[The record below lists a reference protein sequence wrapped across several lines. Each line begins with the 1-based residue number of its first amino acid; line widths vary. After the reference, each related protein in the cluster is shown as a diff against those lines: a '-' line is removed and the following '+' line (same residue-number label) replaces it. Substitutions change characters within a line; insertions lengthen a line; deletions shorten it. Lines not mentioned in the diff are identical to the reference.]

1 MVTSS
6 KSPHDTPPGAAA
18 CDRTPSPGAKPSL
31 FQAIFSASCGSHW
44 LSGSLLFLALF
55 LPLHTGCDGKLHTP
69 QEVFIQPGISVL
81 EATATT
87 WIYWYG
93 LGAVVLFL
101 AFACWRHTGLVKAW
115 NVFNGIVYVLVI
127 GGLLGHS
134 QDYREWAVFF
144 PPLIVHVLWVAQAVR
159 QKAMIECAARLQT
172 GCVGL
177 GFLWLW
183 LLTIFHRRLEIGFF
197 VAAGSLA
204 GMLMAAW
211 IARVRLSHDLLDR
224 NLSRSPLRFSLWGV
238 MLVVTLTAFFI
249 AYYQFIFN
257 S

>member
-1 MVTSS
+1 MVTAS
-6 KSPHDTPPGAAA
+6 KSPQDTAPGTTA
-18 CDRTPSPGAKPSL
+18 CDRTPLPVAKPSL
-31 FQAIFSASCGSHW
+31 VQAIFSPSCGAHW
-44 LSGSLLFLALF
+44 LSGSVLFLALF

-69 QEVFIQPGISVL
+69 KEVFIQPGISLL

-93 LGAVVLFL
+93 IGVVVLFL
-101 AFACWRHTGLVKAW
+101 AFAVWRSTGVVRAW
-115 NVFNGIVYVLVI
+115 NFFNGLVYVLVT
-127 GGLLGHS
+127 GGLLVGS
-134 QDYREWAVFF
+134 QDLREWAVFF
-144 PPLIVHVLWVAQAVR
+144 PPLIVHALWVVQAVR

-204 GMLMAAW
+204 GILMAAW

-224 NLSRSPLRFSLWGV
+224 NLSRLPLRFSLWGV
-238 MLVVTLTAFFI
+238 MLGVTLTACCI